1 MSEEVV
7 EVAASAM
14 GAGSVTAK
22 LGSTPDIQILAD
34 AIKKAKE
41 VLARRAKEGVA
52 GAAGGMKFSAT
63 IAAKAAELARIAA
76 PVGDSKL
83 PELFQ
88 LSYQWIYDSG
98 ASRHFCMRKRAEKFL
113 HLAKKIKGIMI
124 RTADGNVEAKD
135 VVPFRIDR
143 LGDLLSEVLVL
154 PNSPALL
161 SAGMLEKSGFSSIW
175 AHGYMPCL
183 VENKTGKLIVF
194 DVCANLP
201 MVMKGGVFDLIR
213 DQSSLKKLC
222 GVTVENG
229 KMIAPCIQSYEDKVG
244 QIYYGEVKE
253 TLRALREKGGGDY
266 SAMAAAVG
274 EALNDR
280 EEDRQ
285 RLEVTGFTTMVTTHE
300 AKKEAALRRQV
311 AGTKEGKYDVCEA
324 FSFGTVASRAKS
336 RGFNGGWS
344 LGSGC

>member
-1 MSEEVV
+1 MSEEIF

-41 VLARRAKEGVA
+41 LLARRAKEGVA

-98 ASRHFCMRKRAEKFL
+98 ASRHFCMKKRAEQFP

-161 SAGMLEKSGFSSIW
+161 SAGMLEKSGIFFNVG
-175 AHGYMPCL
+175 ARLHALPC
-183 VENKTGKLIVF
+183 GKQNGET
-194 DVCANLP
+194 DC
-201 MVMKGGVFDLIR
+201 IR
-213 DQSSLKKLC
+213 
-222 GVTVENG
+222 
-229 KMIAPCIQSYEDKVG
+229 
-244 QIYYGEVKE
+244 
-253 TLRALREKGGGDY
+253 RLRELANG
-266 SAMAAAVG
+266 
-274 EALNDR
+274 
-280 EEDRQ
+280 
-285 RLEVTGFTTMVTTHE
+285 HE
-300 AKKEAALRRQV
+300 GRRV
-311 AGTKEGKYDVCEA
+311 
-324 FSFGTVASRAKS
+324 
-336 RGFNGGWS
+336 
-344 LGSGC
+344 